1 MSIEDSV
8 IAAAS
13 DATIEN
19 VTVVVEGNIW
29 NLVISAAGI
38 VVTAFVSWL
47 IYRGNVKRSDT
58 RAREERSR
66 HKTELKRLRKESKR
80 AQNRHKQ
87 EIKMMLAQGR
97 REREVRFLREVSD
110 QLIQFADAAR
120 TRSLTL
126 NEGYALRLRQYSY
139 KVLADFTEDDYEFA
153 TALSSTLGQLSNE
166 CALVLRHTETFTNAN
181 AFERLAVDAEEA
193 SYRMLSWLHPDYGAA
208 VTKDFTNF
216 LQYGRF
222 FREDES

>member
-1 MSIEDSV
+1 MSIGDSV
-8 IAAAS
+8 VVAS

-19 VTVVVEGNIW
+19 VTVVVEGNLW

-47 IYRGNVKRSDT
+47 IYRGNVKRAET
-58 RAREERSR
+58 RAGEERSR
-66 HKTELKRLRKESKR
+66 HKSELKRLRKESKR
-80 AQNRHKQ
+80 AENRHKQ

-120 TRSLTL
+120 TRNPTF
-126 NEGYALRLRQYSY
+126 NEGYALRLRQYTY

-153 TALSSTLGQLSNE
+153 TALSSTLGELSNQ
-166 CALVLRHTETFTNAN
+166 CTLVLRNMKTFTNAS
-181 AFERLAVDAEEA
+181 AFEGLAVDAEEA
-193 SYRMLSWLHPDYGAA
+193 AYRMLSWLHPDYGAA
-208 VTKDFTNF
+208 VTKEFTNF

-222 FREDES
+222 FREDEP